1 MPGPGIQTRDYRRGR
16 SRARISSFLW
26 PQISPSHSSLRRLT
40 LACAGSFTTTTSNC
54 LKSPRSRRAHSLRFS
69 APDRAHPGRCQLR
82 VFATSRFGCFDL
94 LRLIHSHLPPPLP
107 PPPFPRRCA
116 SRVTRSTR
124 PSSLFSPRLLFT
136 ATTAIATLFVF
147 RFLLTAYQTLQLL
160 HCSFLLELHYGW
172 CRFDPAARHGG
183 RSHAGRLSAVC

>member
-107 PPPFPRRCA
+107 L
-116 SRVTRSTR
+116 SRHSLY
-124 PSSLFSPRLLFT
+124 SSLVPLLSSPLVYSNNSNSNTLRVSFPVDRLSNFT
-136 ATTAIATLFVF
+136 TTTLFF
-147 RFLLTAYQTLQLL
+147 
-160 HCSFLLELHYGW
+160 S
-172 CRFDPAARHGG
+172 
-183 RSHAGRLSAVC
+183 S